1 MATLTLDLPETLT
14 HQLQQRNISEKEL
27 KAVLLATLE
36 LWLSQ
41 PDEAAKRQGER
52 FAESAEPFIRR
63 LLTQNRELFET
74 LAHR

>member
-1 MATLTLDLPETLT
+1 MNTLTLDLPEALA
-14 HQLQQRNISEKEL
+14 HQLQKRNISEKEL

-41 PDEAAKRQGER
+41 PEEAVARRSGR

-63 LLTQNRELFET
+63 LITQNRELFET